1 MSSWGKNLPY
11 FYSVK
16 YRAYLYIY
24 THILLTMTINPSE
37 STIKYSV
44 MFTKEDESSYS
55 VCRVPAL
62 NIHGKIHTNISH
74 PSKNIN

>member
-11 FYSVK
+11 LYSVK

-37 STIKYSV
+37 SAVKYSV
-44 MFTKEDESSYS
+44 IFTKD
-55 VCRVPAL
+55 
-62 NIHGKIHTNISH
+62 G
-74 PSKNIN
+74 